1 MRANRRRG
9 ANMFGYMGRILR
21 VDLTNGRISEQNLRE
36 EECKMFLGG
45 SGLATKY
52 LFDEVPK
59 GADPLG
65 PDNEL
70 IFMTGPL
77 TGTESPSAGRYC
89 VVTKSPLTG
98 FWGEANSGG
107 SWGVYLKNSGFDGI
121 VFRGISPKP
130 VYLVIDD
137 GKAELRDANN
147 LWGRG
152 VSETDR
158 LIKEEL
164 GEEFNVACIGIAGEN
179 LVRYAAIIND
189 IHRAA
194 GRCGVGMVMGS
205 KRLKAVAAGGTQ
217 EIKIANKDVF
227 NETSKRNYDL
237 VNESMLKITLET
249 YGTAMAT
256 DLINVRGGFP
266 TRNWQTGVFPDI
278 EKISGITLESTLLVD
293 RKHCYACPISCCRV
307 SVVKSGPY
315 ACKGEGPEYET
326 IGAFGAMCAL
336 ENLEAV
342 TLAHNLCD
350 DYGLD
355 VISTGS
361 TIAFAMECHEKGILT
376 KADTDGLELKFGDAD
391 IVIQLIHRIAKRE
404 GIGDLLAEG
413 TKRVAAKLD
422 KGAERFAM
430 HVKGLELPAY
440 DPRAAKICG
449 LAFATANRGGDHIT
463 AYIEGPAFIDIPF
476 LCVED
481 SRIEDSMVENPA
493 EAKVVKDLEDALTVF
508 DCVGT
513 CKFMGMALAAE
524 DWVDM
529 IADCVGWEFSVNDF
543 RRAGERVYNLA
554 RAFSVR
560 DGLTRA
566 DDTLPRRLLEE
577 PLPEG
582 AAEGHKVEKLD
593 QSLDAYYGF
602 RGWDK
607 KTGRPTP
614 EKLKELNLDYVID
627 ETQG

>member
-1 MRANRRRG
+1 
-9 ANMFGYMGRILR
+9 MFGYMGQILR
-21 VDLTNGRISEQNLRE
+21 VDLTRGRVSKEALKEND
-36 EECKMFLGG
+36 CKMFLGG
-45 SGLATKY
+45 SGLATRY

-59 GADPLG
+59 GTDPLG
-65 PDNEL
+65 PKNKL

-98 FWGEANSGG
+98 LWGEGNSGG

-121 VFRGISPKP
+121 IFEGISPKP

-137 GKAELRDANN
+137 GKVELRDAKH
-147 LWGRG
+147 LWGKS
-152 VSETDR
+152 VSETSR
-158 LIKEEL
+158 LIREEL
-164 GEEFNVACIGIAGEN
+164 GEDFNVACIGIAGEN
-179 LVRYAAIIND
+179 LVKYAGIFND
-189 IHRAA
+189 VHRPA
-194 GRCGVGMVMGS
+194 GRCGVGTVMGS
-205 KRLKAVAAGGTQ
+205 KRLKAVAARGTQ

-227 NETSKRNYDL
+227 GQISKRNYDL
-237 VNESMLKITLET
+237 INESLLKITLET
-249 YGTAMAT
+249 YGTAMVT
-256 DLINVRGGFP
+256 DLVNVRGGFP

-278 EKISGITLESTLLVD
+278 DKISGVTLASTLLVD

-336 ENLEAV
+336 DNLEAV

-355 VISTGS
+355 VVSTGS
-361 TIAFAMECHEKGILT
+361 TIAFAIECYEKGILT
-376 KADTDGLELKFGDAD
+376 RADTDGLELKFGEPDV
-391 IVIQLIHRIAKRE
+391 VIQLIHKIAKRE
-404 GIGDLLAEG
+404 GIGNLLAEG

-422 KGAERFAM
+422 RGSERFAM

-449 LAFATANRGGDHIT
+449 LAFVTANRGGDHIT
-463 AYIEGPAFIDIPF
+463 AYVEGPAFVDIPF
-476 LCVED
+476 LCVEN
-481 SRIEDSMVENPA
+481 SRIEDWIVENPA

-508 DCVGT
+508 DCAGT
-513 CKFMGMALAAE
+513 CKFMGMALATE

-529 IADCVGWEFSVNDF
+529 IVNCVGWQFSVSDF
-543 RRAGERVYNLA
+543 REVGERVYNLA
-554 RAFSVR
+554 RAFNVR

-566 DDTLPRRLLEE
+566 DDALPKRLLEE

-582 AAEGHKVEKLD
+582 AAQGHTVKKLD
-593 QSLDAYYGF
+593 QSLDVYYEL

-607 KTGRPTP
+607 RTGKPTP
-614 EKLKELNLDYVID
+614 EKLKELNLDYESDRI
-627 ETQG
+627 

>member
-1 MRANRRRG
+1 MV
-9 ANMFGYMGRILR
+9 FGYMGRILR
-21 VDLTNGRISEQNLRE
+21 VDLTNGKISEERLNE
-36 EECKMFLGG
+36 SDCKMYLGG

-65 PDNEL
+65 ADNEL

-98 FWGEANSGG
+98 FWAEANSGG
-107 SWGVYLKNSGFDGI
+107 SWGVCLKSAGFDGI
-121 VFRGISPKP
+121 IFQGVSPRP
-130 VYLVIDD
+130 VYLVVDD
-137 GKAELRDANN
+137 GKAELRDAEH
-147 LWGRG
+147 LWGKG

-158 LIKEEL
+158 LIKEDL
-164 GEEFNVACIGIAGEN
+164 GEDFNVACIGISGEN
-179 LVRYAAIIND
+179 LVKYAAIIND
-189 IHRAA
+189 VHRAA
-194 GRCGVGMVMGS
+194 GRCGVGAVMGS

-217 EIKIANKDVF
+217 EIAIANKDVF
-227 NETSKRNYDL
+227 SEISRRNYDL

-249 YGTAMAT
+249 YGTAMTT
-256 DLINVRGGFP
+256 DLVNVRGGFP

-278 EKISGITLESTLLVD
+278 DKISGITLENTLLVD

-307 SVVKSGPY
+307 SVVRSGPY

-336 ENLEAV
+336 ESLEAV

-361 TIAFAMECHEKGILT
+361 TIAFATECYERGILT
-376 KADTDGLELKFGDAD
+376 GADTDGLELRFGDPD
-391 IVIQLIHRIAKRE
+391 PVIELIHRIAKRK

-413 TKRVAAKLD
+413 TRRAAASLD
-422 KGAERFAM
+422 KGAESFAM

-476 LCVED
+476 MCVED

-513 CKFMGMALAAE
+513 CKFMGMALSTE

-529 IADCVGWEFSVNDF
+529 ISNCVGWEFSVSDF
-543 RRAGERVYNLA
+543 RKAGERVYNLA

-582 AAEGHKVEKLD
+582 PAAGHKVERMD
-593 QSLDAYYGF
+593 EMLDAYYGF
-602 RGWDK
+602 RDWDAR
-607 KTGRPTP
+607 TGKPSAA
-614 EKLKELNLDYVID
+614 KLRELGLDYVID
-627 ETQG
+627 KI

>member
-1 MRANRRRG
+1 
-9 ANMFGYMGRILR
+9 MFGYMGQILR
-21 VDLTNGRISEQNLRE
+21 VDLTNGRVSEEALKE
-36 EECKMFLGG
+36 DDCKMFLGG

-52 LFDEVPK
+52 LFDEVAK
-59 GADPLG
+59 GTDSLG
-65 PDNEL
+65 PENKL

-98 FWGEANSGG
+98 FWAEANSGG

-121 VFRGISPKP
+121 IFEGISPKP
-130 VYLVIDD
+130 VYLVIDN
-137 GKAELRDANN
+137 GRAELRDAEH
-147 LWGRG
+147 LWGKG
-152 VSETDR
+152 VGETYR
-158 LIKEEL
+158 LIREEL
-164 GEEFNVACIGIAGEN
+164 GEDFNVACIGIAGEN
-179 LVRYAAIIND
+179 LVRFAGIIND
-189 IHRAA
+189 VHRAA
-194 GRCGVGMVMGS
+194 GRCGVGAVMGS
-205 KRLKAVAAGGTQ
+205 KQLKAIAARGTQ
-217 EIKIANKDVF
+217 EIKTANEDVF
-227 NETSKRNYDL
+227 TEISKRNYDL

-293 RKHCYACPISCCRV
+293 RKHCYACPISCGRV

-315 ACKGEGPEYET
+315 ACKGEGPEFET

-361 TIAFAMECHEKGILT
+361 TIAFAIECYEKGILT
-376 KADTDGLELKFGDAD
+376 KADTGGLELKFGDAD
-391 IVIQLIHRIAKRE
+391 VVIQLIHKIAKRE
-404 GIGDLLAEG
+404 GIGGLLAEG
-413 TKRVAAKLD
+413 TKRVAVKLD
-422 KGAERFAM
+422 KGAKNFAM
-430 HVKGLELPAY
+430 NVKGLELPAY

-513 CKFMGMALAAE
+513 CKFMGMALATE

-529 IADCVGWEFSVNDF
+529 IANCIGWDFDVNRF
-543 RRAGERVYNLA
+543 RKTGERVYNLA
-554 RAFSVR
+554 RAFNVR
-560 DGLTRA
+560 EGLTRA
-566 DDTLPRRLLEE
+566 DDTLPKRLLEE

-593 QSLDAYYGF
+593 QMLDAYYEL

-607 KTGRPTP
+607 ETGKPTVK
-614 EKLKELNLDYVID
+614 KLKELDLDYVVD
-627 ETQG
+627 KM

>member
-1 MRANRRRG
+1 
-9 ANMFGYMGRILR
+9 MFGYMGQILR
-21 VDLTNGRISEQNLRE
+21 VDLTNGKVSEEALKE
-36 EECKMFLGG
+36 DDCKMFLGG

-52 LFDEVPK
+52 LFEEVPK

-65 PDNEL
+65 PDNRL

-98 FWGEANSGG
+98 FWGEGNSGG

-121 VFRGISPKP
+121 IFEGISPRP
-130 VYLVIDD
+130 VYLAIDD
-137 GKAELRDANN
+137 GKAELKDAER
-147 LWGRG
+147 LWGKSVG
-152 VSETDR
+152 EATR

-164 GEEFNVACIGIAGEN
+164 GEDFNVACIGIAGEN
-179 LVRYAAIIND
+179 LVRYAGIFND
-189 IHRAA
+189 AHRPA
-194 GRCGVGMVMGS
+194 GRCGVGTVMGS
-205 KRLKAVAAGGTQ
+205 KRLKAVAARGTQ
-217 EIKIANKDVF
+217 EIKIANRDVF
-227 NETSKRNYDL
+227 SQISKRNYDL
-237 VNESMLKITLET
+237 VNESLLKITLET
-249 YGTAMAT
+249 YGTSMVT
-256 DLINVRGGFP
+256 DLVNVRGGFP
-266 TRNWQTGVFPDI
+266 TRNWQTGVVPDI
-278 EKISGITLESTLLVD
+278 EKINGVTLESTLLVD
-293 RKHCYACPISCCRV
+293 RKHCYACPISCGRV
-307 SVVKSGPY
+307 SVVRSGPY
-315 ACKGEGPEYET
+315 ACKGEGPEFET

-355 VISTGS
+355 VVSTGS
-361 TIAFAMECHEKGILT
+361 TIAFAIECYEKGILT

-391 IVIQLIHRIAKRE
+391 VVIQLIHKIAKRE

-449 LAFATANRGGDHIT
+449 LAFVTANRGGDHIT
-463 AYIEGPAFIDIPF
+463 AYVEGPAFTDIPF
-476 LCVED
+476 PCVED
-481 SRIEDSMVENPA
+481 SRIEDWIVENPA

-508 DCVGT
+508 DCAGT

-524 DWVDM
+524 DWADM
-529 IADCVGWEFSVNDF
+529 IGNCVGWEFTVSDF
-543 RRAGERVYNLA
+543 RKVGERVYNLA
-554 RAFSVR
+554 RVFNVR

-566 DDTLPRRLLEE
+566 DDALPKRLLEE

-582 AAEGHKVEKLD
+582 ASQGHTVKKLD
-593 QSLDAYYGF
+593 QSLDVYYYL

-607 KTGRPTP
+607 MTGKPTP
-614 EKLKELNLDYVID
+614 LKLRELNLDYVID
-627 ETQG
+627 KI

>member
-1 MRANRRRG
+1 
-9 ANMFGYMGRILR
+9 MFGYMGKILR
-21 VDLTNGRISEQNLRE
+21 VDLTSGNISEESTRE
-36 EECKMFLGG
+36 EDRKMFLGG

-107 SWGVYLKNSGFDGI
+107 NWGVYLKISGFDGI
-121 VFRGISPKP
+121 IFKGISPKP

-137 GKAELRDANN
+137 GKAELRDAKH
-147 LWGRG
+147 LWGKG

-158 LIKEEL
+158 LIKEAL
-164 GEEFNVACIGIAGEN
+164 GEDCNVATIGIAGEN
-179 LVRYAAIIND
+179 LVRYAGIIND
-189 IHRAA
+189 VHRAA
-194 GRCGVGMVMGS
+194 GRCGVGTVMGS
-205 KRLKAVAAGGTQ
+205 KRLKAVVARGTQ
-217 EIKIANKDVF
+217 EIEIANKDIF
-227 NETSKRNYDL
+227 SEISKRNYDL
-237 VNESMLKITLET
+237 VNEGMLKITLET
-249 YGTAMAT
+249 YGTAMVT
-256 DLINVRGGFP
+256 DLVNVRGGFP

-278 EKISGITLESTLLVD
+278 DKISGITLESTLLVD

-315 ACKGEGPEYET
+315 ACKGEGPEFET

-355 VISTGS
+355 VVSTGS
-361 TIAFAMECHEKGILT
+361 TIAFAIECYEKGILT
-376 KADTDGLELKFGDAD
+376 KADTNGLELKFGDAD
-391 IVIQLIHRIAKRE
+391 VAIQLIHKIAKRE

-422 KGAERFAM
+422 KGAEKFAM
-430 HVKGLELPAY
+430 NVKGLELPAY

-449 LAFATANRGGDHIT
+449 LAFVTANRGGDHIT
-463 AYIEGPAFIDIPF
+463 SYIEGPAFTDIPF

-481 SRIEDSMVENPA
+481 SKIEDVLVENPA

-508 DCVGT
+508 DSVGT
-513 CKFMGMALAAE
+513 CKFMGMALATE

-529 IADCVGWEFSVNDF
+529 IGNCVGWDFSVNDF
-543 RRAGERVYNLA
+543 RKAGERVYNLA
-554 RAFSVR
+554 RAFNVR
-560 DGLTRA
+560 EGLTRA
-566 DDTLPRRLLEE
+566 DDTLPGRLLEE

-593 QSLDAYYGF
+593 QMLDAYYEF

-607 KTGRPTP
+607 KTGKPTP

-627 ETQG
+627 KI

>member
-1 MRANRRRG
+1 
-9 ANMFGYMGRILR
+9 MFVYMGTILR
-21 VDLTNGRISEQNLRE
+21 VDWSESKISEESLSE
-36 EECKMFLGG
+36 DACKMFLGG

-77 TGTESPSAGRYC
+77 TGTESPSAGRYS
-89 VVTKSPLTG
+89 VVAKSPLTG

-107 SWGVYLKNSGFDGI
+107 SWGVYLKSSGFDGI
-121 VFRGISPKP
+121 IFKGISPKP

-137 GKAELRDANN
+137 GKAELRDANSI
-147 LWGRG
+147 WGKG
-152 VSETDR
+152 VSETTRVLQD
-158 LIKEEL
+158 EL
-164 GEEFNVACIGIAGEN
+164 GEDFNVACIGIAGEN
-179 LVRYAAIIND
+179 LVRYAGIIND
-189 IHRAA
+189 VHRAA
-194 GRCGVGMVMGS
+194 GRCGLGTVMGS
-205 KRLKAVAAGGTQ
+205 KRLKAVVARGTQ
-217 EIKIANKDVF
+217 EIKVANKDVF
-227 NETSKRNYDL
+227 SKISKTNYDL

-249 YGTAMAT
+249 YGTSMTT
-256 DLINVRGGFP
+256 DLVNVRGGFP

-278 EKISGITLESTLLVD
+278 EKISGITLERTLLVD
-293 RKHCYACPISCCRV
+293 RKHCYACPISCGRV

-315 ACKGEGPEYET
+315 ACKGEGPEFET
-326 IGAFGAMCAL
+326 IGAFGAMCAI
-336 ENLEAV
+336 ESLEAI

-361 TIAFAMECHEKGILT
+361 TIAFAMECYERGMLT
-376 KADTDGLELKFGDAD
+376 KADTGGLELRFGDAD
-391 IVIQLIHRIAKRE
+391 VAIQLIHKIARRE
-404 GIGDLLAEG
+404 GVGNLLAEG

-422 KGAERFAM
+422 KDSERFAM
-430 HVKGLELPAY
+430 HVKGLEMPAY

-476 LCVED
+476 LIVEN
-481 SRIEDSMVENPA
+481 SRIEDPIVENPA
-493 EAKVVKDLEDALTVF
+493 EAKIVKDLEDALTVF
-508 DCVGT
+508 DSVGT
-513 CKFMGMALAAE
+513 CKFMGMALATD

-529 IADCVGWEFSVNDF
+529 IANCVGWKFDVTDF
-543 RRAGERVYNLA
+543 RKAGERVYNLA

-560 DGLTRA
+560 EGLTRA
-566 DDTLPRRLLEE
+566 DDNLPKRLLEE

-582 AAEGHKVEKLD
+582 AAEGHRVEKLD
-593 QSLDAYYGF
+593 QSLDAYYEF

-607 KTGRPTP
+607 NTGKPTP
-614 EKLKELNLDYVID
+614 EKLKELGLGGIID
-627 ETQG
+627 KM

>member
-1 MRANRRRG
+1 
-9 ANMFGYMGRILR
+9 MFGYMGKILR
-21 VDLTNGRISEQNLRE
+21 VDLTSGNITE
-36 EECKMFLGG
+36 ESPKEEDRKMFLGG

-65 PDNEL
+65 PENEL
-70 IFMTGPL
+70 IFMAGPL

-107 SWGVYLKNSGFDGI
+107 NWGVYLKISGFDGI
-121 VFRGISPKP
+121 IFKGISPKP

-137 GKAELRDANN
+137 GKAELRDAKH
-147 LWGRG
+147 LWGKG

-164 GEEFNVACIGIAGEN
+164 GEDCDVAVIGIAGEN

-189 IHRAA
+189 VHRAA

-205 KRLKAVAAGGTQ
+205 KRLKAVAARGTQ
-217 EIKIANKDVF
+217 EIRIANKDAF
-227 NETSKRNYDL
+227 SEISKRNYDL

-249 YGTAMAT
+249 YGTAMVT
-256 DLINVRGGFP
+256 DLVNVRGGFP

-278 EKISGITLESTLLVD
+278 DKISGITLESTLLVD

-315 ACKGEGPEYET
+315 ACKGEGPEFET

-336 ENLEAV
+336 ENLEAI

-355 VISTGS
+355 VVSAGS
-361 TIAFAMECHEKGILT
+361 TIAFAIECYEKGILT

-391 IVIQLIHRIAKRE
+391 VVIQLIHKIAKRE

-422 KGAERFAM
+422 KGAEKFAM
-430 HVKGLELPAY
+430 NVKGLELPAY

-449 LAFATANRGGDHIT
+449 LAFVTANRGGDHIT
-463 AYIEGPAFIDIPF
+463 AYIEGPAFTDIPF
-476 LCVED
+476 LCVEE
-481 SRIEDSMVENPA
+481 SKIEDTLVENPA

-529 IADCVGWEFSVNDF
+529 IANCVGWDFGVSDF
-543 RRAGERVYNLA
+543 RKAGERVYNLA
-554 RAFSVR
+554 RAFNVR
-560 DGLTRA
+560 EGLTRA
-566 DDTLPRRLLEE
+566 DDTLPKRLLEE

-582 AAEGHKVEKLD
+582 PAEGHKVEKLD
-593 QSLDAYYGF
+593 QMLDAYYEF

-607 KTGRPTP
+607 KTGKPTP
-614 EKLKELNLDYVID
+614 EKLKELDLDYVID
-627 ETQG
+627 KM

>member
-1 MRANRRRG
+1 
-9 ANMFGYMGRILR
+9 MFGYMGKILR
-21 VDLTNGRISEQNLRE
+21 VDLTSGNITE
-36 EECKMFLGG
+36 ESPKENDCKMFLGG

-52 LFDEVPK
+52 LFDEVP
-59 GADPLG
+59 GGTDPLG
-65 PDNEL
+65 PENEL

-107 SWGVYLKNSGFDGI
+107 NWGVYLKTSGFDGI
-121 VFRGISPKP
+121 IFKGISPKP

-137 GKAELRDANN
+137 GKAELRDAKH
-147 LWGRG
+147 LWGKG

-158 LIKEEL
+158 LIKGEL
-164 GEEFNVACIGIAGEN
+164 GEDCDVAAIGIAGEN

-189 IHRAA
+189 VHRAA
-194 GRCGVGMVMGS
+194 GRCGVGTVMGS
-205 KRLKAVAAGGTQ
+205 KRLKAVAARGTQ
-217 EIKIANKDVF
+217 EIKIANKDAF
-227 NETSKRNYDL
+227 SEISKRNYDL

-249 YGTAMAT
+249 YGTAMVT
-256 DLINVRGGFP
+256 DLVNVRGGFP

-278 EKISGITLESTLLVD
+278 DKISGITLESTLLVD

-315 ACKGEGPEYET
+315 ACKGEGPEFET

-336 ENLEAV
+336 ENLEAI

-355 VISTGS
+355 VVSGGS
-361 TIAFAMECHEKGILT
+361 TIAFAIECYEKGILT

-391 IVIQLIHRIAKRE
+391 VVIQLIHKIAKRE

-422 KGAERFAM
+422 KGTEKFAM
-430 HVKGLELPAY
+430 NVKGLELPAY

-449 LAFATANRGGDHIT
+449 LAFVTANRGGDHIT
-463 AYIEGPAFIDIPF
+463 AYIEGPAFTDIPF
-476 LCVED
+476 LCVEE
-481 SRIEDSMVENPA
+481 SKIEDTLVENPA

-529 IADCVGWEFSVNDF
+529 IANCVGWDFGVSDF
-543 RRAGERVYNLA
+543 RKAGERVYNLA
-554 RAFSVR
+554 RAFNVR
-560 DGLTRA
+560 EGLTRA
-566 DDTLPRRLLEE
+566 DDTLPKRLLEE

-593 QSLDAYYGF
+593 QMLDAYYEF

-607 KTGRPTP
+607 KTGKPTP
-614 EKLKELNLDYVID
+614 EKLKELGLDYVVD
-627 ETQG
+627 KM

>member
-1 MRANRRRG
+1 
-9 ANMFGYMGRILR
+9 MFGYMGRILR
-21 VDLTNGRISEQNLRE
+21 VDLTNGKVSEWKLNEDDCR
-36 EECKMFLGG
+36 MYLGG

-52 LFDEVPK
+52 LFDEVPE

-65 PDNEL
+65 ADNEL

-98 FWGEANSGG
+98 FWAEANSGG
-107 SWGVYLKNSGFDGI
+107 SWGVCLKRAGFDGI
-121 VFRGISPKP
+121 IFRGVSPRP
-130 VYLVIDD
+130 VYLLVDD
-137 GKAELRDANN
+137 GKAELRDAGH
-147 LWGRG
+147 LWGKG

-158 LIKEEL
+158 LIKEDV
-164 GEEFNVACIGIAGEN
+164 GEDFNVACIGISGEN
-179 LVRYAAIIND
+179 LVKYAAIIND
-189 IHRAA
+189 VHRAA
-194 GRCGVGMVMGS
+194 GRCGVGAVMGS
-205 KRLKAVAAGGTQ
+205 KRLKAVAAGGMQ
-217 EIKIANKDVF
+217 EIAIANMDVF
-227 NETSKRNYDL
+227 SEISRRNYDL

-249 YGTAMAT
+249 YGTAMTT
-256 DLINVRGGFP
+256 DLVNVRGGFP

-278 EKISGITLESTLLVD
+278 DKISGITLESTLLVD

-307 SVVKSGPY
+307 SVVRSGPY
-315 ACKGEGPEYET
+315 ACKGEGPEFET

-336 ENLEAV
+336 ESLEAI

-361 TIAFAMECHEKGILT
+361 TIAFATECYERGILT
-376 KADTDGLELKFGDAD
+376 RADTDGLELRFGDPD
-391 IVIQLIHRIAKRE
+391 PVIELIHRIAKRE

-413 TKRVAAKLD
+413 TRRAAGSLD
-422 KGAERFAM
+422 RGAESFAM

-476 LCVED
+476 MCVED
-481 SRIEDSMVENPA
+481 SRIEDAMVEDPA

-513 CKFMGMALAAE
+513 CKFMGMALSTE

-529 IADCVGWEFSVNDF
+529 ISNCVGWEFGVSDF
-543 RRAGERVYNLA
+543 REAGERVYNLA

-582 AAEGHKVEKLD
+582 PAAGHKVERLD
-593 QSLDAYYGF
+593 EMLDAYYGF
-602 RGWDK
+602 RGWDA
-607 KTGRPTP
+607 KTGKPTAA
-614 EKLKELNLDYVID
+614 KLRELGLDYVID
-627 ETQG
+627 KI

>member
-1 MRANRRRG
+1 MV
-9 ANMFGYMGRILR
+9 FGYMGRILR
-21 VDLTNGRISEQNLRE
+21 VDLTTGKISEERLNE
-36 EECKMFLGG
+36 SDCKMYLGG
-45 SGLATKY
+45 SGLATRY
-52 LFDEVPK
+52 LFHEVPK

-65 PDNEL
+65 ADNEL

-98 FWGEANSGG
+98 FWAEANSGG
-107 SWGVYLKNSGFDGI
+107 NWGVCLKSAGFDGI
-121 VFRGISPKP
+121 IVQGVSPRP
-130 VYLVIDD
+130 VYLVVDD
-137 GKAELRDANN
+137 GKAELRDAEH
-147 LWGRG
+147 LWGKG

-158 LIKEEL
+158 LIKEDL
-164 GEEFNVACIGIAGEN
+164 GEDFNVACIGISGEN
-179 LVRYAAIIND
+179 LVKYAAIIND
-189 IHRAA
+189 VHRAA
-194 GRCGVGMVMGS
+194 GRCGVGAVMGS

-217 EIKIANKDVF
+217 EIAIANKDVF
-227 NETSKRNYDL
+227 SEISRRNYDL

-249 YGTAMAT
+249 YGTAMTT
-256 DLINVRGGFP
+256 DLVNVRGGFP

-278 EKISGITLESTLLVD
+278 DKISGITLESTLLVD

-307 SVVKSGPY
+307 SVVRSGPY

-355 VISTGS
+355 VVSTGS
-361 TIAFAMECHEKGILT
+361 TIAFATECYERGILT
-376 KADTDGLELKFGDAD
+376 GADTDGLELRFGDPD
-391 IVIQLIHRIAKRE
+391 PVIELIHRIAKRE

-413 TKRVAAKLD
+413 TRRAAASLD
-422 KGAERFAM
+422 KGAESFAM

-476 LCVED
+476 MCVED
-481 SRIEDSMVENPA
+481 SRIEDSMVEDPA

-513 CKFMGMALAAE
+513 CKFMGMALSTE

-529 IADCVGWEFSVNDF
+529 ISNCVGWEFSVGDF
-543 RRAGERVYNLA
+543 RKAGERVYNLA

-582 AAEGHKVEKLD
+582 PAAGHKVERMD
-593 QSLDAYYGF
+593 EMLDAYYGF
-602 RGWDK
+602 RGWDAR
-607 KTGRPTP
+607 TGKPSAA
-614 EKLKELNLDYVID
+614 KLRELSLDYVID
-627 ETQG
+627 KI